1 MKRIA
6 LSPSALSLFSD
17 CPLCFWLDKNKGI
30 KRPRGIFPSL
40 PGGMDSAIKAYFDKY
55 RTRGELPPEIAGK
68 VRGRLFPER
77 EILGRWRSWRTTE
90 LRYEDPALDAVLSG
104 ALDDCLV
111 EDGFYIP
118 VDYKTR
124 GYDLKEDPA
133 IYYQTQLDC
142 YCLIL
147 ESSGYRTGGF
157 AYLIYYWPAEVRENG
172 VVKFNVRPMKIE
184 TKIESAKETFQDAV
198 RVLRSPI
205 PKAAG
210 ACDYCALVAQ
220 RKI

>member
-1 MKRIA
+1 MIESFQFIFVVNRNQLRQSRINTA
-6 LSPSALSLFSD
+6 
-17 CPLCFWLDKNKGI
+17 
-30 KRPRGIFPSL
+30 
-40 PGGMDSAIKAYFDKY
+40 KY
-55 RTRGELPPEIAGK
+55 RREEATNTR
-68 VRGRLFPER
+68 R
-77 EILGRWRSWRTTE
+77 
-90 LRYEDPALDAVLSG
+90 
-104 ALDDCLV
+104 
-111 EDGFYIP
+111 
-118 VDYKTR
+118 
-124 GYDLKEDPA
+124 
-133 IYYQTQLDC
+133 